1 MFTTICN
8 RIHFSAS
15 TKLRYNK
22 NYYNRVIIHTER
34 VMTLATMKDVAKL
47 AGVSLS
53 TTSYALNG
61 SNKISEATR
70 QKVLEAAKQL
80 NFSPNAA
87 ARSLKTKKTKIIGVI
102 LSDFIGP
109 YFSSLLAGIQQQV
122 REDGYDVIVI
132 SGIETG
138 ERFIRQRLVDG
149 MIMLNPAIED
159 SVIGAYA
166 SHETPFI
173 LMDRKLEGDGIYN
186 VMINNYDAFTE
197 MTQHLINQGGKK
209 IAYMS
214 GDIYACDNKYRQNA
228 YQQVLKNNGLTYSR
242 TFECNYTKEMAYQLI
257 KDLIEKQDIDFDTLA
272 CANDL
277 MAVGA
282 IEAFKEAGINIPKDI
297 IVSGFDNIELSEYC
311 YPQVTTYHI
320 DRYQWGRK
328 AGEIMMRAI
337 NKEEGIHTHEFTGY
351 LIERDSTKKA
361 SN

>member
-1 MFTTICN
+1 
-8 RIHFSAS
+8 
-15 TKLRYNK
+15 
-22 NYYNRVIIHTER
+22 
-34 VMTLATMKDVAKL
+34 MTLATMKDVAKL

-61 SNKISEATR
+61 SNKISDATR

-109 YFSSLLAGIQQQV
+109 YFSSLLAGIQHQV

-138 ERFIRQRLVDG
+138 ERFIRQKLVDG
-149 MIMLNPAIED
+149 TIMLNPAIED

-186 VMINNYDAFTE
+186 VMINNHDAFTQI
-197 MTQHLINQGGKK
+197 MKHLVQQGSKK

-214 GDIYACDNKYRQNA
+214 GDTFASDNNYRHDA
-228 YQQVLKNNGLTYSR
+228 YQQVLKDYELTYSR
-242 TFECNYTKEMAYQLI
+242 TFECDYTKEKAYQI
-257 KDLIEKQDIDFDTLA
+257 VKHLIEKQEVDFDTLA

-282 IEAFKEAGINIPKDI
+282 IEAFKEAGINIPNDI
-297 IVSGFDNIELSEYC
+297 IVSGFDDIELSQYC
-311 YPQVTTYHI
+311 YPQITTYHI
-320 DRYQWGRK
+320 NRYQWGRK

>member
-1 MFTTICN
+1 
-8 RIHFSAS
+8 
-15 TKLRYNK
+15 
-22 NYYNRVIIHTER
+22 
-34 VMTLATMKDVAKL
+34 MTLATMKDVAKL

-70 QKVLEAAKQL
+70 QRVLDAAKQL

-159 SVIGAYA
+159 SVIGDYA
-166 SHETPFI
+166 SHEMPFI

-186 VMINNYDAFTE
+186 VMINNHDAFTQI
-197 MTQHLINQGGKK
+197 MQHLIDQGGKK

-214 GDIYACDNKYRQNA
+214 GDTYASDNKYRQNA
-228 YQQVLKNNGLTYSR
+228 YQQVLQYHELTYSKI
-242 TFECNYTKEMAYQLI
+242 FKCNYTKEKSYQIIKKLI
-257 KDLIEKQDIDFDTLA
+257 KNQEIDFDTLA

-282 IEAFKEAGINIPKDI
+282 IEALKEAGYKIPQDI
-297 IVSGFDNIELSEYC
+297 IVSGFDDIEISQYC
-311 YPQVTTYHI
+311 NPQVTTYHI

-351 LIERDSTKKA
+351 LVERDSTKKA

>member
-1 MFTTICN
+1 
-8 RIHFSAS
+8 
-15 TKLRYNK
+15 
-22 NYYNRVIIHTER
+22 
-34 VMTLATMKDVAKL
+34 MTLATMKDVAKL

-61 SNKISEATR
+61 SNKISDATR

-109 YFSSLLAGIQQQV
+109 YFSSLLAGIQHQV

-138 ERFIRQRLVDG
+138 ERFIRQKLVDG

-186 VMINNYDAFTE
+186 VMINNHDAFTQI
-197 MTQHLINQGGKK
+197 MKHLVQQGSKK

-214 GDIYACDNKYRQNA
+214 GDTFASDNNYRHDA
-228 YQQVLKNNGLTYSR
+228 YQQVLKYYELTYSR
-242 TFECNYTKEMAYQLI
+242 TFECDYTKEKAYQI
-257 KDLIEKQDIDFDTLA
+257 VKHLIEKQEVDFDTLA

-282 IEAFKEAGINIPKDI
+282 IEAFKEAGINIPNDI
-297 IVSGFDNIELSEYC
+297 IVSGFDDIELSQYC
-311 YPQVTTYHI
+311 YPQITTYHI
-320 DRYQWGRK
+320 NRYQWGRK

>member
-1 MFTTICN
+1 
-8 RIHFSAS
+8 
-15 TKLRYNK
+15 
-22 NYYNRVIIHTER
+22 
-34 VMTLATMKDVAKL
+34 MTLATMKDVAKL